1 VPYWTLDI
9 GAFFVKSEER
19 WFWRGDYAK
28 GCEDEGYRELYVRW
42 FQLGAF
48 LPMFRSHGTD
58 TPREV
63 WRFGEPGSLTYETL
77 VKFDFLRYRLIPY
90 IYSLAGRVTRDHY
103 TPMRMLAFD
112 FRADPVA
119 HEVADQFMFGPAFL
133 VNPVTTPMYYGPE
146 STPLKGMAKTRSVYL
161 PRGTTW
167 IDFWTGKSERG
178 GQTLESRATLDRIP
192 LYVRAGS
199 IVPMGPKIQFTGENE
214 LAPIELRIYPG
225 ADGEFTMYEDA
236 GDGYDY
242 EQGASSTYS
251 LRWNQRK
258 KELSIGARQGEFPEM
273 IRQRTFHVVVV
284 GEKRGVGLEESKR
297 PDAKLT
303 YDGLAVSIRL

>member
-1 VPYWTLDI
+1 
-9 GAFFVKSEER
+9 
-19 WFWRGDYAK
+19 
-28 GCEDEGYRELYVRW
+28 
-42 FQLGAF
+42 
-48 LPMFRSHGTD
+48 
-58 TPREV
+58 
-63 WRFGEPGSLTYETL
+63 
-77 VKFDFLRYRLIPY
+77 
-90 IYSLAGRVTRDHY
+90 
-103 TPMRMLAFD
+103 
-112 FRADPVA
+112 
-119 HEVADQFMFGPAFL
+119 
-133 VNPVTTPMYYGPE
+133 MYYGPE
-146 STPLKGMAKTRSVYL
+146 STPLKGIAKTRSVYL